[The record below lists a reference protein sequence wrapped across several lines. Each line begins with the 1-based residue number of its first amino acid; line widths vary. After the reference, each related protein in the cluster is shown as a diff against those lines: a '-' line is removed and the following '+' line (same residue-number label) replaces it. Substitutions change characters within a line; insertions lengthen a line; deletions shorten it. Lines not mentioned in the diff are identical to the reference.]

1 MAGSNAIAPSD
12 SKDTSYDPW
21 RAQND
26 LRTLTEAKEI
36 EKDPVRMKHV
46 RRAAKDKLAEIESYK
61 KYAEG
66 AG

>member
-1 MAGSNAIAPSD
+1 MGSPNAVAGS
-12 SKDTSYDPW
+12 KDDTYDKW
-21 RAQND
+21 RAESD

-66 AG
+66 GNP

>member
-1 MAGSNAIAPSD
+1 MGSPIAAS
-12 SKDTSYDPW
+12 SGKDDSYDKW
-21 RAQND
+21 RAESD

>member
-1 MAGSNAIAPSD
+1 MGSPISSS
-12 SKDTSYDPW
+12 SKADDSYDKW
-21 RAQND
+21 RAESD

-46 RRAAKDKLAEIESYK
+46 RRAAKDKLAEIEAYK
-61 KYAEG
+61 KFAEG

>member
-1 MAGSNAIAPSD
+1 MAGGAIAS
-12 SKDTSYDPW
+12 SKADDSYDKW
-21 RAQND
+21 RAESD